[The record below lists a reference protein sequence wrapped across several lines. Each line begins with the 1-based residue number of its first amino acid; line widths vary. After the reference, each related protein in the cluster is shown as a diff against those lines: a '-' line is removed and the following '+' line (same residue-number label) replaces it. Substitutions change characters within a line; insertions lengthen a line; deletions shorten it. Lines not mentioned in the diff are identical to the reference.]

1 MERLQYKIKNGPRVE
16 SVNEFTLNDNTIV
29 AMFQGFRGS
38 YPELDFIVKYNNT
51 SYHWVWRSFTFS
63 FFCKKTNIGLQPGT
77 WFFSRNIFVCLVF
90 AVPLISI
97 FQRHINFL

>member
-38 YPELDFIVKYNNT
+38 YPELDFIVKYLIIQVK
-51 SYHWVWRSFTFS
+51 YQ
-63 FFCKKTNIGLQPGT
+63 KYILQMKIL
-77 WFFSRNIFVCLVF
+77 NK
-90 AVPLISI
+90 
-97 FQRHINFL
+97 FLKLPIY